1 MCSVLSPLLFS
12 FLISLYFQDKQS
24 QCQRN
29 LTQLGW
35 VFWGCTIQIP
45 SVSPAVVGAQTGRDT
60 EVKNGGGGGCG
71 GVMFGGGRREQAS
84 DQMKP

>member
-35 VFWGCTIQIP
+35 VFWGCSIQIP
-45 SVSPAVVGAQTGRDT
+45 SVSPAVVGAQTGRET
-60 EVKNGGGGGCG
+60 AVKHGAGGG
-71 GVMFGGGRREQAS
+71 GVMFWGRQEGVGERS
-84 DQMKP
+84 DETVK